1 MANKKEIK
9 DEVAA
14 AATESAEVEVKSKV
28 SKTSKKDVDK
38 SENSETIEKQE
49 KLKKADKPEASEAKK
64 SEAVDAAVE
73 VKKEEPKAEKPKA
86 EKPKAE
92 KPKVEKAEK
101 VNKKIAYGTKFVI
114 GYPIYLTTSD
124 KSPVLYSGTIEIEEG
139 AVECDG
145 FVRANLKSPGLNTSV
160 GYIKL

>member
-86 EKPKAE
+86 EKPK
-92 KPKVEKAEK
+92 VEKAEK